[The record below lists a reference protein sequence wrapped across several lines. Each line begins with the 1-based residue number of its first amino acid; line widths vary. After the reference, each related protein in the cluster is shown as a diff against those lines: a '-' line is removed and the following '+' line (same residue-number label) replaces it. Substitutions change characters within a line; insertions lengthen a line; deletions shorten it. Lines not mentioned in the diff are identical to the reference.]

1 MTISE
6 FSNQFDILYNNIT
19 SNQAPGLSEYE
30 KSVFLTKAQD
40 YLVTSIYDG
49 NIDGNSFEG
58 TEEMARYIEQLT
70 TQIIINT
77 FTQGSGITSYSVFA
91 SLPSNLWF
99 IVYESALIQS
109 TNPGCL
115 TNGKEVLVTPV
126 THDQFNKIEKNPFRG
141 ASINRVLRI
150 SSQNK
155 SELISKYPITQY
167 KIRYIRNS
175 NPIILEDLSQYG
187 LTIKGQSQAMTSEL
201 NNVLHN
207 VILDK
212 AVALAQY
219 AWGQSK

>member
-30 KSVFLTKAQD
+30 KSVFLTRAQD

-99 IVYESALIQS
+99 IVYESAFIQS

>member
-30 KSVFLTKAQD
+30 KSVFLTRAQD

-201 NNVLHN
+201 NNALHN